1 MNDIIENILAE
12 NFIKAKEI
20 FNIEMDKLVE
30 NKLGQLY
37 QSMSNEMFESHNVQ
51 KLGRIRLVRARV
63 RQGKLQRRKKV
74 SNVPGYT
81 IRQGHMMRM
90 SSQERQHRKL
100 AARRSKPQRKA
111 HLRQAL
117 IKRRI
122 SLRKRR
128 ANV

>member
-1 MNDIIENILAE
+1 MNQLVENILAG
-12 NFIKAKEI
+12 NFTKAKDNLYTEI
-20 FNIEMDKLVE
+20 DKLVE
-30 NKLGQLY
+30 EKLDQLY
-37 QSMSNEMFESHNVQ
+37 QVIANDIFESHNVQ
-51 KLGRIRLVRARV
+51 KLGRVRLVRARI
-63 RQGKLQRRKKV
+63 RQGKVQRKKKL

-81 IRQGHMMRM
+81 LRQGHLIRM

-117 IKRRI
+117 IKRKI

>member
-12 NFIKAKEI
+12 NFLKAKEI

-30 NKLGQLY
+30 DKLNQLY

-63 RQGKLQRRKKV
+63 RQGKIQRRKKL

-81 IRQGHMMRM
+81 IRQGHMVRM